1 MCFVCC
7 WFWCVLLGIMHSG
20 SDDCRVV
27 GFLGRALW
35 LISFGVGNS
44 LRNCG
49 SVLLE
54 GNLWPYL
61 ALLLSCTL
69 VLLDMVDLSL
79 ALIISIVTG

>member
-1 MCFVCC
+1 MR
-7 WFWCVLLGIMHSG
+7 SG
-20 SDDCRVV
+20 SDECRVV

-44 LRNCG
+44 WRNCG
-49 SVLLE
+49 SALLE